1 MSIGL
6 FIAATIL
13 FFYALAVRF
22 AGQGRI
28 LNFVDY
34 PKIRDRAALHAW
46 VGHRLLGLA
55 VLTALLGVMSIYSPD
70 LALLWLLAF
79 IVSVLV
85 VLSWLV
91 AGTTRFHTDAKH

>member
-6 FIAATIL
+6 SVAATIL
-13 FFYALAVRF
+13 FVYALAVRF

-55 VLTALLGVMSIYSPD
+55 VLTALLGVVSFHSPD

-79 IVSVLV
+79 FVSVLV

-91 AGTTRFHTDAKH
+91 AGTTRFHSGAK